1 MSDHCAR
8 KRELENWWKAE
19 ENSQAAL
26 DIQCLVL
33 RAIYELWGCIGKNPA
48 AAQRCRE
55 ILAKPLEKFRTTLT
69 SIRENPTHNMSPD
82 ATQTQWTGPRKQQF
96 HDFVAMSWAYHG
108 VEILWGPVRDF
119 LPFQYN
125 VKVLRTIPYYVNPTQ
140 PPTRVIV
147 PKWKIET
154 INVPLDPDW

>member
-96 HDFVAMSWAYHG
+96 HDFVAM
-108 VEILWGPVRDF
+108 VRNKPEACAEALTNPSVVLGISRRRNTLGSCEG
-119 LPFQYN
+119 LPSLS
-125 VKVLRTIPYYVNPTQ
+125 V
-140 PPTRVIV
+140 
-147 PKWKIET
+147 
-154 INVPLDPDW
+154 